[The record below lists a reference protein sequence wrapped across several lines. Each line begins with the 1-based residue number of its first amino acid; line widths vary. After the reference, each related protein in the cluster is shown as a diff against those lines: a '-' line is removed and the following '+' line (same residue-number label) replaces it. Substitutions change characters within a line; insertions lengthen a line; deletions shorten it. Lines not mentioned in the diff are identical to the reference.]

1 MTLDNITGST
11 FSGRRAGPYRHRG
24 DALFTVETMGRRK
37 FSSAILNL
45 FGQAQGNMFPGS
57 DLKAA
62 REFGDEVYQVEV
74 FNAPDGLL
82 IALHELDVTHVLRP
96 ALHESGFNAGRQ
108 SYIIG
113 QALLFA
119 IDAIQHLPS
128 EAQKWSDMRDMCAL
142 ARALHG
148 EYLVSEVFFLEIR
161 TGREIDLWPDD
172 EDRAAANEIRL
183 SVDAAKK
190 TFYEKH
196 PGARPR
202 GPKSDEVATSYGN
215 RLSRS
220 EPAGAASMALQQEID
235 GSEEAA

>member
-1 MTLDNITGST
+1 MS
-11 FSGRRAGPYRHRG
+11 
-24 DALFTVETMGRRK
+24 RRK

-45 FGQAQGNMFPGS
+45 FGQADGNMFPGS
-57 DLKAA
+57 DLKAD

-96 ALHESGFNAGRQ
+96 ALREQDFSAGRQ

-113 QALLFA
+113 QALLYA
-119 IDAIQHLPS
+119 IDAIQHLPR

-161 TGREIDLWPDD
+161 TGREIDLWPGD
-172 EDRAAANEIRL
+172 EDRTAAKEIRL

-196 PGARPR
+196 PGARSR
-202 GPKSDEVATSYGN
+202 GQTSDGLATSRGD

-220 EPAGAASMALQQEID
+220 EPAAGAARDLQQEVD